1 MTAEFGVFFLILAL
15 LTALLQSAYLLPFAG
30 FRGLLA
36 RIFPIASFLQNA
48 CIALALIT
56 LITLRI
62 DSDFS
67 VVNVIK
73 HSNLALPT
81 LYKIAGAWGNHE
93 GSMLLWV
100 FVLSLFGALLNGKM
114 RTRYSVLGNF
124 AIATQSALCAGFLAF
139 ILFTSNPFD
148 RQFPPTIDGE
158 TLNPLLQDM
167 ALSIHPPLL
176 YLGYVGF
183 SIVFSLAVAGL
194 ITGKVDRAWAEI
206 AHPWIMASWS
216 ALTLGIG
223 LGSWWAYRELG
234 WGGWWFWDA
243 VENASLMPWLAGTAL
258 FHSNIV
264 LKKRGALAPWVLLLS
279 IITFGLS
286 LLGTFLVRS
295 GAITSVHSF
304 ASDPER
310 GIYILGYMVI
320 SIGGALLLYAIRGG
334 KIATEND
341 EQILPTS
348 REGLIIINNLFIL
361 TACVSVFLGTLYPMF
376 AEIFA
381 DEKLTV
387 GAPFFEATFAPLM
400 AIPLI
405 FAAITPFVAW
415 KKANFRT
422 ALRSLTP
429 ALLAVFAV
437 IILMLAFFNGKI
449 MAGIMGFGLS
459 FWLAVGSISWL
470 VNAGGKRGKYSV
482 FMGHIGAALMV
493 AGITA
498 STAYKAETE
507 GLLSP
512 NQSLK
517 IAGYEVVFK
526 EISDNEN
533 DNYSAKRAEFLVK
546 NNSGAEITTLH
557 PEYRTYKIRGSNTS
571 ETAIYSSI
579 YGDLY
584 SAIGETKDGKT
595 AIRLYFKPMIYLL
608 WLGFVII
615 SASGIISITLK
626 NRIKTK

>member
-30 FRGLLA
+30 FRALLT
-36 RIFPIASFLQNA
+36 RVFPIASFLQNS
-48 CIALALIT
+48 CIALALLT
-56 LITLRI
+56 LITLRL

-67 VVNVIK
+67 VINVIK

-100 FVLSLFGALLNGKM
+100 FVLSLFGALLPTTSNQQP
-114 RTRYSVLGNF
+114 TTNF
-124 AIATQSALCAGFLAF
+124 AIAIQSALCAGFLAF
-139 ILFTSNPFD
+139 ILFTSNPFA

-158 TLNPLLQDM
+158 ALNPLLQDM

-206 AHPWIMASWS
+206 AHPWIMSSWS

-234 WGGWWFWDA
+234 WGGWWFWDP

-264 LKKRGALAPWVLLLS
+264 LKKRGSLAPWVLLLS

-310 GIYILGYMVI
+310 GIYILGYMFI
-320 SIGGALLLYAIRGG
+320 SIGGALLLYAVRGG
-334 KIATEND
+334 KIATETD
-341 EQILPTS
+341 EQILPAS
-348 REGLIIINNLFIL
+348 REGLIIINNLFLL
-361 TACVSVFLGTLYPMF
+361 TACISVFLGTLYPMF

-405 FAAITPFVAW
+405 FAAITPFMAW
-415 KKANFRT
+415 KKAN
-422 ALRSLTP
+422 LRATISSLTP

-437 IILMLAFFNGKI
+437 IILVLAFFKTKLI
-449 MAGIMGFGLS
+449 SAILGFGLS
-459 FWLAVGSISWL
+459 AWLIVGSISWL
-470 VNAGGKRGKYSV
+470 LNSGGKRGKYSV
-482 FMGHIGAALMV
+482 FCGHIGAACMI

-498 STAYKAETE
+498 SSAYKSETE
-507 GLLSP
+507 GLLGVG
-512 NQSLK
+512 QSLK
-517 IAGYEVVFK
+517 IAGYEVIYQGITNF
-526 EISDNEN
+526 EN
-533 DNYSAKRAEFLVK
+533 DNFTANRAELLVK
-546 NNSGAEITTLH
+546 NSSDTEITNLQ
-557 PEYRTYKIRGSNTS
+557 PEYRTYKIRGVSTS

-608 WLGFVII
+608 WLGFMII
-615 SASGIISITLK
+615 SASGIISITRK
-626 NRIKTK
+626 RE